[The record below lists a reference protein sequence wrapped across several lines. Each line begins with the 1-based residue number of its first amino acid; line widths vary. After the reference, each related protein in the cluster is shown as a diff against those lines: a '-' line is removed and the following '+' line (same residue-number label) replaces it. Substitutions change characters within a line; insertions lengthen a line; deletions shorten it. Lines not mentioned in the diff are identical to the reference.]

1 MESSRPRR
9 FSFLL
14 AGGSPGV
21 VVCALVLVS
30 SSCGCSRAVLTRVC
44 SMKHASSAPL
54 SFFDGDAA
62 M

>member
-9 FSFLL
+9 FSFL

-21 VVCALVLVS
+21 VVCAFILVS
-30 SSCGCSRAVLTRVC
+30 SSCGCSMAVLTRGC
-44 SMKHASSAPL
+44 SMKHASNAPL

-62 M
+62 K